1 MQNNEFRPASE
12 KQIEYL
18 RDLNYE
24 GNPEEL
30 TFTEAMETIRQLTLE
45 KEKKAQAE
53 KKAKQEEVKTT
64 PKQEVAPA
72 QNNAVAKK
80 MPFST
85 FMSNVGTRLISN
97 AITDEKRKS
106 QFIANI
112 VSAVSNNPTLQECD
126 QASVLSAALQA
137 DALHFPVNNS
147 LGYCYLVPYGDKNS
161 DIKKAQFQIG
171 YKGYIQLAIRSGQ
184 YKNINVTEVKEG
196 ELNEYDPLKGMSF
209 NWINDY
215 AKRKSLK
222 TIGYAGEIT
231 LMNGFTKTIYISY
244 EEMLDH
250 ANTYSQAFSS
260 GATTKKYKNKEY
272 KLVSYDDYAKGK
284 YDKKDEWLYSSFW
297 YKNFDEMA
305 LKTVLRRMLSKWGIM
320 SVEMEKAYDNDMA
333 AFDIKGNREY
343 IDSKEIEKSNIE
355 DVINMQQADS
365 GQKSLFEDENGVVE
379 DDNI

>member
-1 MQNNEFRPASE
+1 MQDNNKLASE
-12 KQIEYL
+12 KQINYL
-18 RDLNYE
+18 RNLGYQGNTE
-24 GNPEEL
+24 GMTSAECSALISEL
-30 TFTEAMETIRQLTLE
+30 SGKGQ
-45 KEKKAQAE
+45 QA
-53 KKAKQEEVKTT
+53 
-64 PKQEVAPA
+64 PKQEVAA
-72 QNNAVAKK
+72 TNNAVEKK
-80 MPFST
+80 LPFST
-85 FMSNVGTRLISN
+85 FMANVGTRLISN
-97 AITDEKRKS
+97 AITDDKRKS

-126 QASVLSAALQA
+126 QTSVLSAALQA

-147 LGYCYLVPYGDKNS
+147 LGYCYLVPFNDKKAKM
-161 DIKKAQFQIG
+161 KKAQFQIG

-184 YKNINVTEVKEG
+184 YKNINVAEVKEG

-215 AKRKSLK
+215 AKRKTLK

-250 ANTYSQAFSS
+250 ANTYSQAFNLED
-260 GATTKKYKNKEY
+260 YKRIQ
-272 KLVSYDDYAKGK
+272 AGK
-284 YDKKDEWLYSSFW
+284 VDQKDMWQYSSFW

-320 SVEMEKAYDNDMA
+320 SVEMEKAFENDMA

-343 IDSKEIEKSNIE
+343 IDSKEVEKAHIE
-355 DVINMQQADS
+355 DVINMQQEETA
-365 GQKSLFEDENGVVE
+365 QKSLFEDVVE
-379 DDNI
+379 DESI

>member
-1 MQNNEFRPASE
+1 MQNNNLASE
-12 KQIEYL
+12 KQINYL
-18 RDLNYE
+18 RNLGYKGSVEGMTMSKATELIQQWRELN
-24 GNPEEL
+24 
-30 TFTEAMETIRQLTLE
+30 E
-45 KEKKAQAE
+45 KEPLDNQP
-53 KKAKQEEVKTT
+53 KQEEEVKPQTKPRT
-64 PKQEVAPA
+64 VKQEVAPA

-85 FMSNVGTRLISN
+85 FMSNVGTRLVAN

-126 QASVLSAALQA
+126 QTSVLSAALQA

-147 LGYCYLVPYGDKNS
+147 LGYCYLVPFNDKKANM
-161 DIKKAQFQIG
+161 KKAQFQIG

-184 YKNINVTEVKEG
+184 YKNINVSEVKEG

-209 NWINDY
+209 NWITDY
-215 AKRKSLK
+215 AKRKTLK

-250 ANTYSQAFSS
+250 ANTYSQAFNLEDYKAVQS
-260 GATTKKYKNKEY
+260 GKVAQ
-272 KLVSYDDYAKGK
+272 
-284 YDKKDEWLYSSFW
+284 KDMWKYSSFW

-320 SVEMEKAYDNDMA
+320 SVEMEKAYENDMA
-333 AFDIKGNREY
+333 AFDMKGNREY
-343 IDSKEIEKSNIE
+343 IDSKELEKSNIE
-355 DVINMQQADS
+355 DVINMQQAES
-365 GQKSLFEDENGVVE
+365 GQKDLFDNVDENGVVME